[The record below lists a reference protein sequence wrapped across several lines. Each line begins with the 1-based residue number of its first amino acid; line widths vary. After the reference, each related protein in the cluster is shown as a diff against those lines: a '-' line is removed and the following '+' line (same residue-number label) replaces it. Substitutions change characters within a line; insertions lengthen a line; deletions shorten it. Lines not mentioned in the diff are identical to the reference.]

1 MLKKFSRWAVAAT
14 LVGAAPLAMAADK
27 LTILWAQWDPA
38 NYLQELV
45 KDYEKQTGVK
55 VVVDTE
61 SLKYVDGTEID
72 FVRQGLNE
80 AFKFRNPNV
89 KGECGCGESFNV

>member
-1 MLKKFSRWAVAAT
+1 MLKTLSKLVAGAT
-14 LVGAAPLAMAADK
+14 LLAVVPLAAAQGK

-55 VVVDTE
+55 VSIET
-61 SLKYVDGTEID
+61 TPWPD
-72 FVRQGLNE
+72 FQTN
-80 AFKFRNPNV
+80 AFK
-89 KGECGCGESFNV
+89 EFNAKRSAYDMVVGDSQ